1 VSLTSSLQSSPIESS
16 QQDRHWYRIISSQC
30 STVLCRVNSAGIGSW
45 LELATSNRCRGTGRG
60 CCIITEANLGDHS
73 LIIIPAGTGK
83 AIELRAGQHARIGL
97 PEGPQVADLFAFAL
111 PELDEVL
118 STAHTR
124 SCALSLCPEP
134 GNAFYSNQR
143 RAMITL
149 VKDTSILKV
158 SR

>member
-1 VSLTSSLQSSPIESS
+1 
-16 QQDRHWYRIISSQC
+16 
-30 STVLCRVNSAGIGSW
+30 
-45 LELATSNRCRGTGRG
+45 
-60 CCIITEANLGDHS
+60 

-97 PEGPQVADLFAFAL
+97 PEGPQVADLFAFAYAL

-124 SCALSLCPEP
+124 SCVLSLCPEP